1 MNISSYQ
8 LCQSCHQT
16 KILIKWT
23 IKNACFSYSNH
34 SEYTLIYSM
43 EYHGKILMKLQIL
56 LVLIWDILRTFKKWM
71 LGCRSQIWN
80 EAVRNL
86 VISIKVSTDVSL
98 VTMVMH
104 ERQGIIANFSHQLH
118 VTSHVEI
125 SSKVAANCFVR
136 PNSWPVRISCHFQ
149 LETISVLH

>member
-1 MNISSYQ
+1 MDLSQPHGSSINDEISKEDFP
-8 LCQSCHQT
+8 CD
-16 KILIKWT
+16 
-23 IKNACFSYSNH
+23 YSRFDDA
-34 SEYTLIYSM
+34 T
-43 EYHGKILMKLQIL
+43 
-56 LVLIWDILRTFKKWM
+56 
-71 LGCRSQIWN
+71 GCRSQIWN
-80 EAVRNL
+80 EAVRNM

-136 PNSWPVRISCHFQ
+136 PNS
-149 LETISVLH
+149 

>member
-1 MNISSYQ
+1 MSVNFRLESILVLLIFISK
-8 LCQSCHQT
+8 
-16 KILIKWT
+16 KIKIR
-23 IKNACFSYSNH
+23 IKNLHIFTC
-34 SEYTLIYSM
+34 
-43 EYHGKILMKLQIL
+43 
-56 LVLIWDILRTFKKWM
+56 
-71 LGCRSQIWN
+71 GCRSQIWN
-80 EAVRNL
+80 EAVRNM

-136 PNSWPVRISCHFQ
+136 PNS
-149 LETISVLH
+149 